1 MQGDYDVDCPNCGT
15 WNPDDKDVC
24 WRCQTE
30 MPTPVVKKKRQMRKF
45 AGFPIWFWLAI
56 IVFFAITFLG
66 QCFMPGIPGV

>member
-1 MQGDYDVDCPNCGT
+1 MDCPNCGT

-30 MPTPVVKKKRQMRKF
+30 LPTPVVKKKRDMRRI
-45 AGFPIWFWLAI
+45 AGLPMWFWLAI
-56 IVFFAITFLG
+56 AIFFAITFLG